1 MKLFLKILLLLL
13 LPAFA
18 KAQKNKKLLDSLHQ
32 ALKNTASDTTRME
45 IYKNLGW
52 YYQHINRD
60 STIFYAGRSMQL
72 ARQLNQKLDE
82 AEVLTQ
88 WGNAYQFS
96 MNYPKSLE
104 SLAQALRITQNPE
117 SEKNTRHLPNGY
129 ATPQAYRLHLLGY
142 NHHFM
147 GVLYAA
153 TGNINKE
160 ISSYQEAI
168 KLAVYIKD
176 TDLEGY
182 SSMELGR
189 VYIAQNKLDS
199 ALLLELRALTI
210 FSKTANYYEG
220 FVHNKLSEIYF
231 RKGSMNLSR
240 DALLKAAQI
249 GEERNNPF
257 TLGPSYISL
266 SHFYKI
272 IKKPDSSLLFAY
284 KALQTYQRLRDP
296 LEIAIADSLV
306 SSVYSYQNKTDS
318 AFVYLKLSAALKD
331 SLHNVKIE
339 KLNEFLN
346 IGFDEQMRLKKL
358 EEEKIQSQTK
368 IRTYA
373 MLAGIGVF
381 MFIAFM
387 FYRNNRS
394 RKKANELL
402 QKQKEEIEVQKM
414 NVEHALVELKS
425 TQSQLIQSEKMAS
438 LGELTAGIAHEIQ
451 NPLNFVNNFSE
462 VSNELIDEMNEEI
475 GKGNIEVAK
484 EIANDLKQNLEK
496 INHHGKRAG
505 DIVKGMLQH
514 SRSSSGQKEPT
525 DINALA
531 DEYLRLA
538 YHGLRAKDKSFNAT
552 MKTDFDETIGNI
564 NIIPQDMG
572 RVILNLITNA
582 FYVVNEKALSAVAT
596 PTAAKYEPTVTVSTK
611 KINSK
616 VEIKVADNGNGIP
629 QKILDKIF
637 QPFFTTKPT
646 GQGTGLGLS
655 LSYDI
660 VKAHGGELK
669 VETKDGEG
677 TVFII
682 NLPIT

>member
-1 MKLFLKILLLLL
+1 MKQFVKILLLLL

-18 KAQKNKKLLDSLHQ
+18 KAQKNQKHLDSLHQ
-32 ALKNTASDTTRME
+32 AFKNAANDTIRME

-60 STIFYAGRSMQL
+60 STIFYAGLSMQL
-72 ARQLNQKLDE
+72 AKQLNQKLDE

-104 SLAQALRITQNPE
+104 SLMQALRITQNPE

-147 GVLYAA
+147 GVLYAS

-160 ISSYQEAI
+160 ISSYREAI
-168 KLAVYIKD
+168 KLAVFTHD
-176 TDLEGY
+176 TDLEAY

-189 VYIAQNKLDS
+189 VYITQNKLDS
-199 ALLLELRALTI
+199 ALLLEQRALAI

-231 RKGSMNLSR
+231 KKGNINLSR
-240 DALLKAAQI
+240 NALLIAAQI

-266 SHFYKI
+266 SHFYKLA
-272 IKKPDSSLLFAY
+272 KKTDSSLLFAN
-284 KALQTYQRLRDP
+284 KALKTYQRLKGP

-306 SSVYSYQNKTDS
+306 SSVYSDQNKIDS
-318 AFVYLKLSAALKD
+318 AYAYLKLATTLKD
-331 SLHNVKIE
+331 SLHYVKIE

-346 IGFDEQMRLKKL
+346 LGFDEQMRLKQL
-358 EEEKIQSQTK
+358 EEEKIQTQNK
-368 IRTYA
+368 IRSYA

-381 MFIAFM
+381 MFIAFL
-387 FYRNNRS
+387 FYRINRS
-394 RKKANELL
+394 RKKANGLL
-402 QKQKEEIEVQKM
+402 QKQKEEIEAQKM

-462 VSNELIDEMNEEI
+462 VSTELVDEMNEEI
-475 GKGNIEVAK
+475 AKGNLEDAK

-496 INHHGKRAG
+496 INYHGKRAG

-514 SRSSSGQKEPT
+514 SRSTNNAIKEPT
-525 DINALA
+525 NINALA

-538 YHGLRAKDKSFNAT
+538 YHGLRAKDKNFNAT

-564 NIIPQDMG
+564 NIIPQDIG

-582 FYVVNEKALSAVAT
+582 FYVVNEKKNQGLEG
-596 PTAAKYEPTVTVSTK
+596 YEPTVTVKTS
-611 KINSK
+611 KIPPSGGGGA
-616 VEIKVADNGNGIP
+616 VEISVADNGNGIP

-669 VETKDGEG
+669 VQTREGEG
-677 TVFII
+677 SEFKIQ
-682 NLPIT
+682 LPI